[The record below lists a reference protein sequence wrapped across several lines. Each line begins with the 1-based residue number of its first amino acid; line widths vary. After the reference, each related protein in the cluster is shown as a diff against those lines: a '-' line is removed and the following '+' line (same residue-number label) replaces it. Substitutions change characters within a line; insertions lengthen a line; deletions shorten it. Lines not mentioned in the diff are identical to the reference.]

1 MFFFLLQVDRSYLS
15 FWAITNMR
23 LLYFLLE
30 LLLSFETIIEI
41 NWVEEIKLGL
51 VLHELDLKVL
61 VSLIMISN
69 QVIDTLEQ
77 SSQSSTIVL
86 FLQQELSFGEHLNQV
101 H

>member
-86 FLQQELSFGEHLNQV
+86 FLQQELSFGKHLNQV